1 MRRLTSM
8 ASVAGNAEPEV
19 SIMMRSGEVKERRS
33 SRAGP
38 SCPTRL
44 QQMQPLRSSRTP
56 EMEAEDAS
64 WESTARSPNSFFKR
78 ASCGAAQVSSVII
91 WGDGE
96 TNSVR
101 FWELGDEI

>member
-1 MRRLTSM
+1 
-8 ASVAGNAEPEV
+8 
-19 SIMMRSGEVKERRS
+19 MMRSGEVKERSS

-91 WGDGE
+91 LGDGQ

-101 FWELGDEI
+101 FWELGNEI